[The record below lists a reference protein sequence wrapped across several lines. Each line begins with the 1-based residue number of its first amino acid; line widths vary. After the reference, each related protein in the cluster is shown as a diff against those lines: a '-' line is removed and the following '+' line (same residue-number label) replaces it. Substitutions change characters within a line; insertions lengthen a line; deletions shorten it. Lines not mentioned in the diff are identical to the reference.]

1 MRLRCP
7 RSEPLCAAR
16 LEGHAL
22 RIALPRSHPPGQGFA
37 TVTPAPGRS
46 VPGALFR
53 LHPDD
58 LKALDEYEGCPA
70 LYAREERA
78 VQAGGREVRAML
90 YRMREPLRPAR
101 PRTDYVRTLRE
112 GYAGFGLPLEALEAA
127 LREAEGIP

>member
-1 MRLRCP
+1 MRRRCP

-22 RIALPRSHPPGQGFA
+22 RLALPGSHPPGQGFA

-58 LKALDEYEGCPA
+58 LPALDAYEGCPA
-70 LYAREERA
+70 LYARGECA
-78 VQAGGREVRAML
+78 VQAGGQEVRAML
-90 YRMREPLRPAR
+90 YRMREPLRPTR
-101 PRTDYVRTLRE
+101 PRAGYVRTLRE
-112 GYAGFGLPLEALEAA
+112 GYADFGLPLEILEEALKDA
-127 LREAEGIP
+127 GIP